1 MGLWKSTKN
10 IASKVFDVRVDKWM
24 SLNYVKDVSNDTRS
38 ILKNLVIP
46 QKATRT
52 ETFEEAL
59 VRLHLSE
66 NDIQQRKKEFT
77 RLVYLFLTLSLI
89 IIGYAIY
96 MIIKGYPLVG
106 LISFC
111 LASYTLS
118 QAFHFHFWLFQ
129 MKNRKLGCTIK
140 EWFNSKI
147 DNPIKPSSLPK

>member
-24 SLNYVKDVSNDTRS
+24 SLNYLKDVSGQTRS
-38 ILKNLVIP
+38 ILKDLVIP
-46 QKATRT
+46 KKATRS
-52 ETFEEAL
+52 ETFEQAL
-59 VRLHLSE
+59 ERLHLTQD
-66 NDIQQRKKEFT
+66 DIAQRKIEFT
-77 RLVYLFLTLSLI
+77 RLVYLFLGISLI

-111 LASYTLS
+111 LSAYTLS

-147 DNPIKPSSLPK
+147 DNPIEPKSLPK